1 MQIHVNQYSWDV
13 EINSHVLMVHVVL
26 LGMNVNNQ
34 MDAWLLILTNVVME
48 LVLHHQFKVLKKKV
62 ALQKFHVQNPNLI
75 YVEME
80 NVQETD
86 VFVEF
91 RYRAHNPME

>member
-1 MQIHVNQYSWDV
+1 
-13 EINSHVLMVHVVL
+13 
-26 LGMNVNNQ
+26 
-34 MDAWLLILTNVVME
+34 ME

-62 ALQKFHVQNPNLI
+62 VLQKFHVQNPNLI